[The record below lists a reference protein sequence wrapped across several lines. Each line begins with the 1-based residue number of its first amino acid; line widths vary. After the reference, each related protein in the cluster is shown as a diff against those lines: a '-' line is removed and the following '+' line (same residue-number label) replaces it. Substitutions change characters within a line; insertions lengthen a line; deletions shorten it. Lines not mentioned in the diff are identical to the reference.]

1 MMEFH
6 PYAAYTRNFQRRA
19 SMKSNETNESSTQ
32 EKQKKPAGLKRA
44 YSVTDVLTAKFNTLE
59 FDGFWKDAIGCPE
72 LAGTWFIYG
81 DVKNGKTTLAMMLAK
96 YLTNF
101 GRAAYDSVEEGLSQS
116 IQDAYKR
123 LKMAEVR
130 GKFLLLGKESVEEVA
145 ARLRKRKSPDFIF
158 IDTVQFLDLKFS
170 EYKALKAEFP
180 NKIFIYL
187 SHVDG
192 KLPDG
197 STAKRIWRDAN
208 VAILV
213 KGFKAFP
220 TGRYGGGS
228 PITICEEK
236 AAEYWGLEVA
246 V

>member
-1 MMEFH
+1 M
-6 PYAAYTRNFQRRA
+6 AD
-19 SMKSNETNESSTQ
+19 
-32 EKQKKPAGLKRA
+32 EKQKKPSLKRA
-44 YSVTDVLTAKFNTLE
+44 YSVTDVLAAKFNTLG
-59 FDGFWKDAIGCPE
+59 FDGIWREAIGCPE

-101 GRAAYDSVEEGLSQS
+101 GRVGYDSVEEGLSQS

-123 LKMAEVR
+123 LKMAEVK
-130 GKFLLLGKESVEEVA
+130 GKFLLFGKEGVA
-145 ARLRKRKSPDFIF
+145 EITARLRKRKSPDFIF
-158 IDTVQFLDLKFS
+158 IDTTQFLDLKFS

-180 NKIFIYL
+180 HKVFIYL
-187 SHVDG
+187 SHVDR
-192 KLPDG
+192 KLPEG
-197 STAKRIWRDAN
+197 STARRIWRDAN